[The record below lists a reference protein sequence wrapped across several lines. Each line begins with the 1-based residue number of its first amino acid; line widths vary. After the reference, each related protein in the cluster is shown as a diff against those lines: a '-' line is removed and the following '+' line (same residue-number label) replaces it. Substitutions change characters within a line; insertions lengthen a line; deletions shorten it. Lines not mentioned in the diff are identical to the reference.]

1 MGKQQKYINP
11 VYASESYYGFFSF
24 YKFSSSGRTHTE
36 IKEFK
41 PILFLKNLFSNFRL
55 IRWNCILN
63 MHTSKMFLNSN
74 ITSPYEA
81 FSEQSQL
88 PLKS

>member
-24 YKFSSSGRTHTE
+24 YKFSSSGRTLTE
-36 IKEFK
+36 IKEVK

-55 IRWNCILN
+55 IR
-63 MHTSKMFLNSN
+63 
-74 ITSPYEA
+74 
-81 FSEQSQL
+81 
-88 PLKS
+88 